1 MESPSLRIRYD
12 DGPFARDVPQ
22 HRGATRTQIPPGVG
36 VVKLRNFMVAR
47 WGITQTWTAGRSRV
61 MTDGMRLDL
70 HQAGQ
75 GFDVVTDDPAKAT
88 EIAAWLVDHAAELGL
103 QCVIA
108 FGNRWY
114 CGRAAGQR
122 FRKFEGPNNHT
133 DHLHIE
139 LNRDGAAG
147 NTSWFNG
154 RTVGATNVPDGTPP
168 VGDGGDNIVM
178 QWVYIGAGVALALS
192 ALAAISGVF
201 DD

>member
-22 HRGATRTQIPPGVG
+22 YRRATRTQIPPGVG
-36 VVKLRNFMVAR
+36 VLKLRNFMVAR
-47 WGITQTWTAGRSRV
+47 WGITQTWTEGRSRV

-70 HQAGQ
+70 HQSGQ
-75 GFDVVTDDPAKAT
+75 GFDVCTNDPAKAT

-122 FRKFEGPNNHT
+122 FRRFEGPNSHT

-139 LNRDGAAG
+139 LNREGAAG
-147 NTSWFNG
+147 TTSWFNG

-178 QWVYIGAGVALALS
+178 QWVYIGAGVALALA